1 MVQKKINFFKK
12 KFLLSKYIKSFIK
25 QGKKE
30 KTELLLK
37 LSFSFIKKTKK
48 LNPLTI
54 LLDFLKKAR
63 PFCEVK
69 SLKIKG
75 SIQRIPVEIK
85 QSRQKSLLLRWL
97 VTNTHTENTIVEFLS
112 KELLDT
118 TNLQSKTIKLCD
130 EMHKIAEANK
140 IFTQFKN

>member
-1 MVQKKINFFKK
+1 MNLIKKK
-12 KFLLSKYIKSFIK
+12 KFLLSKYLKLFSQ

-30 KTELLLK
+30 KTEQLLK

-48 LNPLTI
+48 TNPLI
-54 LLDFLKKAR
+54 VLIDFIKKAR

-75 SIQRIPVEIK
+75 SIQRIPIEIK
-85 QSRQKSLLLRWL
+85 QMRQRSLILRWL
-97 VTNTHTENTIVEFLS
+97 LINTRSRKENTIVESVS
-112 KELLDT
+112 KEILET
-118 TNLQSKTIKLCD
+118 INLQSRTIKLCD
-130 EMHKIAEANK
+130 EMHKISEANK